1 MKKILAGTLATLTA
15 LGTIQLA
22 NHIDDCK
29 LADATTTYVSEEE
42 AERISVDAL
51 RTASSLADLLISVV

>member
-22 NHIDDCK
+22 THIDDCR
-29 LADATTTYVSEEE
+29 LADTSATYVSEEE
-42 AERISVDAL
+42 AERISIDAL
-51 RTASSLADLLISVV
+51 RTASSLVDLLISVV